1 MSGSRDHVELLAKSN
16 AGPLLWRRRR
26 LPPPEAKFSA
36 RDARKLQ
43 VAKMPKRSTAKNARA
58 FGKPKK
64 NKDDN
69 SCTAKKVK
77 AVVESSDQQQEE
89 ADVTG
94 ILDFSSPDRLFSS
107 LIAPVSTSDFFQ
119 QHWERGPLVLHRSDA
134 RYASCYSRLFRL
146 QDLEDICT
154 RRNVA
159 YGEDINLCR
168 YVKETRHSLN
178 KSGRATY
185 PKLQKDFEQ
194 NKFTFQFHQP
204 QRFKDDLWQ
213 IQEKLES
220 FFGALVGSNV
230 YVTPPGS
237 QGLAPHHDDVEVFIL
252 QLEGEKHW
260 RLYTPLVPLAKAY
273 SPDLSQVAIGPPTHE
288 FTLQAGDLLY
298 FPRGTI
304 HQADTPAGGCHSTHL
319 TISTYQNNTWGDL
332 LLDTLPALVT
342 EASRAE
348 ISFRRGLPRRLL
360 TGIGSEESGSG
371 ERIAELLGVLSRRM
385 LGSRSLQAHSMKRD
399 FVANRLPPFHPPDC
413 QPGSPVGPIP
423 KLQHWVRMLHADHMA
438 LVVDKPPR
446 EEGEEVCEVVFV
458 YHSLLN
464 SRERHMMGSPTE
476 EAEEVRGLRL
486 ALVHLPALR
495 QLMTGATVR
504 VRELPLASD
513 AEREQLVLSLWS
525 DGLLVASPNEA

>member
-1 MSGSRDHVELLAKSN
+1 
-16 AGPLLWRRRR
+16 
-26 LPPPEAKFSA
+26 
-36 RDARKLQ
+36 
-43 VAKMPKRSTAKNARA
+43 MPKRSTAKNARA

-77 AVVESSDQQQEE
+77 AVVESGGQQQQQE

-288 FTLQAGDLLY
+288 FTLRAGDLLY

-319 TISTYQNNTWGDL
+319 TISTYQNKWVLSCPNRYPCHVFIVRFLFSIHTNWVCLCVCITWGDL

-360 TGIGSEESGSG
+360 TGSGSEESGSS
-371 ERIAELLGVLSRRM
+371 ERIAELLGTLSRRM

-399 FVANRLPPFHPPDC
+399 FVANRLPPF
-413 QPGSPVGPIP
+413 
-423 KLQHWVRMLHADHMA
+423 
-438 LVVDKPPR
+438 
-446 EEGEEVCEVVFV
+446 
-458 YHSLLN
+458 
-464 SRERHMMGSPTE
+464 
-476 EAEEVRGLRL
+476 
-486 ALVHLPALR
+486 
-495 QLMTGATVR
+495 
-504 VRELPLASD
+504 
-513 AEREQLVLSLWS
+513 
-525 DGLLVASPNEA
+525 